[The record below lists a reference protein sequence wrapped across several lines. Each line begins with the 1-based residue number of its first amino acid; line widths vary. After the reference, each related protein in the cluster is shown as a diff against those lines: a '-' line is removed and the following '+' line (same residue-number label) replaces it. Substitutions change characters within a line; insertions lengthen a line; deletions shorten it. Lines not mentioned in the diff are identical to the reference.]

1 MPSLYFVSI
10 FQDGKNSRFCRHFYK
25 KEVRFEAMKSPQNKA
40 PPVSAKYVSPEERAW
55 LDNMIRELVY
65 DERMQAKRERWLG
78 ERPHKRAL

>member
-1 MPSLYFVSI
+1 
-10 FQDGKNSRFCRHFYK
+10 
-25 KEVRFEAMKSPQNKA
+25 MKSPQNKA